1 MFLILVSL
9 VFAICHGSALPIA
22 MYVFG
27 DLTNLFANYDI
38 TLQTFEDSTSNLS
51 AIYGSYTFLDEGN
64 ATIQDAVDMMTVYP
78 DFLDTQ
84 EDFMEF
90 LFVSLSPTTTNQT
103 ELNASIPLYSCVI
116 FASAEETEPPLTA
129 YEVFESVSNGSMT
142 LSATN
147 GTCSCLQPAFEV
159 FSEDARCLTN
169 DAFIFGTSAGDGV
182 VWQIYYFL
190 FITFGVFISA
200 YFQIALMQMS
210 AERQVN
216 RIRKLYF
223 QSVLRQEIGW
233 FDCNP
238 SGELATRLN
247 E

>member
-1 MFLILVSL
+1 MSL
-9 VFAICHGSALPIA
+9 VFALCHGSALPLA

-27 DLTNLFANYDI
+27 DLTNIFANYDI
-38 TLQTFEDSTSNLS
+38 TLQTFEDATSNLS
-51 AIYGSYTFLDEGN
+51 SAYGGYTFLDGPPNGN
-64 ATIQDAVDMMTVYP
+64 ATTIQEAVNTMTVYP
-78 DFLDTQ
+78 DLLDTQ
-84 EDFMEF
+84 EDFMDF
-90 LFVSLSPTTTNQT
+90 LFVSLSPTTTNVT
-103 ELNASIPLYSCVI
+103 ELNASIPTYSCVV
-116 FASAEETEPPLTA
+116 FTFAEEMEPPLTG
-129 YEVFESVSNGSMT
+129 YQVFQNVSQGDLI
-142 LSATN
+142 LSATD

-169 DAFIFGTSAGDGV
+169 DAFIFGTSTGDGV
-182 VWQIYYFL
+182 VWQIYYFV
-190 FITFGVFISA
+190 FITIGVFISG
-200 YFQIALMQMS
+200 YFQIALMQMA

-233 FDCNP
+233 FDCTP